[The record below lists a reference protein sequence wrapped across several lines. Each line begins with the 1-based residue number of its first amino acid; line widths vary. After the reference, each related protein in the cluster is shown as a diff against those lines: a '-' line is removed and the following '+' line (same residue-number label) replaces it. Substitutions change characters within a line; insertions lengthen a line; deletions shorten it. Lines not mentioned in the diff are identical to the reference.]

1 MRTFEDDDP
10 LFAPMLNALFAAFRG
25 TAVMS
30 GCAPSATGADRVVTV
45 TAGSVQI
52 GGATVAVAGGTV
64 TLDAGGETDRY
75 DLVTV
80 DAAGALVVTKG
91 TGVRKCPTQPAN
103 TCLLAIVFVPA
114 GATVIATGDV
124 YDARMLSQNLAA
136 AAIECAGAIDTPAGN
151 VGARSQFV
159 DVAAGL
165 TTLRKSQIETIG
177 CSPGQTVTL
186 MSVIVPSNYSSTIAS
201 NCTLHVK
208 AVNPRTM
215 PNAGTITVYCNG
227 VSIGSAPIGERYD
240 FYQWMSFNTTGG
252 FKAGDTLEIK
262 LSAGGTSGS
271 GPGVAEIHIY
281 SSRATNVAA
290 CKVFS
295 ETGAW

>member
-80 DAAGALVVTKG
+80 DAAGGLAVTKG
-91 TGVRKCPTQPAN
+91 TVERKCPTQPAN

-136 AAIECAGAIDTPAGN
+136 AAIECAGTIAATKFDCATYVLSARGGVCYRDNSTMSIIGPGSSVVKTASACPANRSGEVLVRYNAYPYAASGAWGRLLKNGSPIAGSQISDHSAAYDLPVLVAPGDVIALEIGHEGYYAAINTLFEIHAVMTPA
-151 VGARSQFV
+151 S
-159 DVAAGL
+159 
-165 TTLRKSQIETIG
+165 
-177 CSPGQTVTL
+177 
-186 MSVIVPSNYSSTIAS
+186 SV
-201 NCTLHVK
+201 
-208 AVNPRTM
+208 
-215 PNAGTITVYCNG
+215 
-227 VSIGSAPIGERYD
+227 VSL
-240 FYQWMSFNTTGG
+240 W
-252 FKAGDTLEIK
+252 
-262 LSAGGTSGS
+262 
-271 GPGVAEIHIY
+271 
-281 SSRATNVAA
+281 
-290 CKVFS
+290 
-295 ETGAW
+295 